1 MLASNRSGTALRA
14 LTAFIVALLLLML
27 TPTVSP
33 AQTTTEP
40 VAYAVTELN
49 LRKGP
54 SIDDAVLAFV
64 PLGAEVRRTSGQVT
78 NEYAPVTY
86 NGLTGWVVALG
97 LVATP
102 DLVDAVEA
110 EPVATTVSDPEPA
123 PETLSPSPS
132 ISSSN
137 DRVTLEPLMLR
148 AGPTAD
154 SEVLVGMPQGSIVTL
169 TREGAENGYV
179 TVDYGGLRG
188 WAYADLLGE
197 DLGNA

>member
-1 MLASNRSGTALRA
+1 MPTFAAHRPGIESRIRRA
-14 LTAFIVALLLLML
+14 LSVAVLALFLAPAL
-27 TPTVSP
+27 TM

-64 PLGAEVRRTSGQVT
+64 PLGAEVRRAAGQVT
-78 NEYAPVTY
+78 NDYAPVTY

-97 LVATP
+97 LVASP
-102 DLVDAVEA
+102 DLVDTV
-110 EPVATTVSDPEPA
+110 EPVAAPEPVLDVA
-123 PETLSPSPS
+123 PELSAPTLS
-132 ISSSN
+132 SSD

-148 AGPTAD
+148 AGPAAD
-154 SEVLVGMPQGSIVTL
+154 AEVLVGMPEGSIVTL

-179 TVDYGGLRG
+179 TVDYGGLEG

-197 DLGNA
+197 DLDGA